1 MEHELLRTAFSYDP
15 ATGVFTRKKKWG
27 SKPVGSVV
35 GGLSRYGY
43 VQIAFNGRT
52 HTAQRLAWLYVHGHW
67 PAGVIDHIDRNRTNN
82 RIGNLRDVGYPEN
95 ANNSGPQR
103 RSQSGVKGVSL
114 RSLRNGR
121 RPKKA
126 WRADIVV
133 NGRKNFLGNFYTIE
147 DAAQARANAER
158 ELW

>member
-35 GGLSRYGY
+35 GGLSQDGY

-52 HTAQRLAWLYVHGHW
+52 HTAQRLAWLYVYKQW
-67 PAGVIDHIDRNRTNN
+67 PAGVIDHINRNRTDN
-82 RIGNLRDVGYPEN
+82 RIENLRDVGRSEN

-114 RSLRNGR
+114 RPLRNGR
-121 RPKKA
+121 RLKKA
-126 WRADIVV
+126 WRADIVA
-133 NGRKNFLGNFYTIE
+133 NGNRKFLGNFYTIE

-158 ELW
+158 EFW